1 MNDENKNLDEG
12 EDEVIHPEEEPE
24 VISSDEIPD
33 DIEFDEDEELPV
45 DLEDD
50 EEYALTMGEEMDSTR
65 QVTNVQAVLKSLTPT
80 FSNKRVNALLQPA
93 MVSRIF
99 PDNFMDKHFL
109 LSAALIEEYDPFD
122 DPPVIDIISWV
133 QDGLSIGFEGR
144 GIGDRLEV
152 AGAASDEE
160 MEKLSKQLGL
170 SS

>member
-1 MNDENKNLDEG
+1 MANESENPLD
-12 EDEVIHPEEEPE
+12 EDEVIRPDEEPE
-24 VISSDEIPD
+24 VLSSEELRNV
-33 DIEFDEDEELPV
+33 EFDEDEELPV
-45 DLEDD
+45 DLGDDD